1 MPGITPIFPITTI
14 PDIALWLT
22 ATPIWICSSLQFKSH
37 SHGKREGEESLLTRV
52 VSRCAASVSLSAVG
66 VSSDDQSGRGWV
78 EKDIGREGRGRKTKR
93 ERGEKRFNLCLDN
106 AALSR
111 QIIIH
116 EPIYIIPCTGALS
129 YHSHA
134 LKYHFLPAFPTRP
147 FPRCIKRGA
156 YVYAIDKRNCG
167 SPHRSNA
174 PARDAWQCIVK
185 LSLMCDARRHFRY
198 AQVWRYA
205 NLRMLR
211 WKNWDT
217 IFFRRRRIV

>member
-1 MPGITPIFPITTI
+1 MQLHPRTFVPVCSKYCIK
-14 PDIALWLT
+14 DIRVL
-22 ATPIWICSSLQFKSH
+22 IR
-37 SHGKREGEESLLTRV
+37 GKREGEESLLARV
-52 VSRCAASVSLSAVG
+52 VSRCAASVSLSTVG

-78 EKDIGREGRGRKTKR
+78 EKDIRREGRGRET

-134 LKYHFLPAFPTRP
+134 LKYQSFPASTSHPPP
-147 FPRCIKRGA
+147 FPRCIERGA

-167 SPHRSNA
+167 SPDRSNA
-174 PARDAWQCIVK
+174 PARDARVSQSY
-185 LSLMCDARRHFRY
+185 L
-198 AQVWRYA
+198 
-205 NLRMLR
+205 
-211 WKNWDT
+211 
-217 IFFRRRRIV
+217 

>member
-1 MPGITPIFPITTI
+1 M
-14 PDIALWLT
+14 L
-22 ATPIWICSSLQFKSH
+22 ICE
-37 SHGKREGEESLLTRV
+37 KREGEESLLARV

-78 EKDIGREGRGRKTKR
+78 EKDIGREGRGRET

-134 LKYHFLPAFPTRP
+134 LKYQSLFASPSLPPLPSLYRERRLCLCDRQKKLRVASSIERPETRGFRKVIFDVRRAPTLPVR
-147 FPRCIKRGA
+147 
-156 YVYAIDKRNCG
+156 
-167 SPHRSNA
+167 
-174 PARDAWQCIVK
+174 
-185 LSLMCDARRHFRY
+185 LSMKICKVPSVTFVGTL
-198 AQVWRYA
+198 
-205 NLRMLR
+205 
-211 WKNWDT
+211 
-217 IFFRRRRIV
+217 FFRKSHIV

>member
-1 MPGITPIFPITTI
+1 MEREKEKKV
-14 PDIALWLT
+14 
-22 ATPIWICSSLQFKSH
+22 SL
-37 SHGKREGEESLLTRV
+37 

-78 EKDIGREGRGRKTKR
+78 EKDIGREGRGRET

-134 LKYHFLPAFPTRP
+134 LKYQSLPACLSLPP
-147 FPRCIKRGA
+147 LHSRCIRRGA

-174 PARDAWQCIVK
+174 PTRCE
-185 LSLMCDARRHFRY
+185 MRGFRSY
-198 AQVWRYA
+198 
-205 NLRMLR
+205 L
-211 WKNWDT
+211 
-217 IFFRRRRIV
+217 